1 MLSPCRDILHK
12 QVHSFIPKCQ
22 IMKNII
28 RFIALLGTTLI
39 VMTSC
44 SNTGISTADA
54 VLENIHNR
62 KSVRQYTSEQVSAE
76 QVETL
81 LKAAMAAPTAVN
93 YQPWRFVVVTERDE
107 LDAMAEILPYARMLR
122 QAPVAIVV
130 CGETTWM
137 GGSEN
142 PYWQQDCAAATQNLL
157 LAVEALGLGAVWTGV
172 YPNQDLYPKLH
183 DFLNLPSNVQ
193 PFCCI
198 PIGHPAGNE
207 QPKDKWKPENI
218 HYGKW

>member
-1 MLSPCRDILHK
+1 
-12 QVHSFIPKCQ
+12 
-22 IMKNII
+22 MKNII
-28 RFIALLGTTLI
+28 RFIVLLGTTLI
-39 VMTSC
+39 AMASC
-44 SNTGISTADA
+44 SNPGVSNADA
-54 VLENIHNR
+54 VLENIHSR
-62 KSVRQYTSEQVSAE
+62 KSVRQYTAEPVSDTDI
-76 QVETL
+76 QTI

-107 LDAMAEILPYARMLR
+107 LDAMADVLPYAKMLR
-122 QAPVAIVV
+122 QAPVAVVV
-130 CGETTWM
+130 CGEATWM
-137 GGSEN
+137 GGNEN

-157 LAVEALGLGAVWTGV
+157 LAAEALGLGAVWTGV

>member
-1 MLSPCRDILHK
+1 
-12 QVHSFIPKCQ
+12 
-22 IMKNII
+22 MKNII
-28 RFIALLGTTLI
+28 RFIIILGTTLI
-39 VMTSC
+39 AMASC
-44 SNTGISTADA
+44 SNPGVSNADA
-54 VLENIHNR
+54 VLENIHSR
-62 KSVRQYTSEQVSAE
+62 KSVRQYTAEPVSDTDI
-76 QVETL
+76 QTI

-93 YQPWRFVVVTERDE
+93 YQPWRFVVVTEREE
-107 LDAMAEILPYARMLR
+107 LDAMAEVLPYAKMLR
-122 QAPVAIVV
+122 QAPVAVVV

-137 GGSEN
+137 GGNEN

>member
-1 MLSPCRDILHK
+1 
-12 QVHSFIPKCQ
+12 
-22 IMKNII
+22 MKNII
-28 RFIALLGTTLI
+28 KLIAVSALTLLT
-39 VMTSC
+39 MNSC
-44 SNTGISTADA
+44 YNSGSNADA
-54 VLENIHNR
+54 VLENIHSR
-62 KSVRQYTSEQVSAE
+62 KSVRQYTSEAVSEADI
-76 QVETL
+76 QTI

-93 YQPWRFVVVTERDE
+93 YQPWRFVVVSERQQLDE
-107 LDAMAEILPYARMLR
+107 IAEILPYAKMLR

-137 GGSEN
+137 GGNEN

-183 DFLNLPSNVQ
+183 DYLNLPSNVQ

-198 PIGHPAGNE
+198 PVGHPAGNE

>member
-1 MLSPCRDILHK
+1 
-12 QVHSFIPKCQ
+12 
-22 IMKNII
+22 MKNII
-28 RFIALLGTTLI
+28 RLIAVSALTLLT
-39 VMTSC
+39 MNSC
-44 SNTGISTADA
+44 YNSGSNADA
-54 VLENIHNR
+54 VLDNIHSR
-62 KSVRQYTSEQVSAE
+62 KSVRQYTSEAVSEADI
-76 QVETL
+76 QTI

-93 YQPWRFVVVTERDE
+93 YQPWRFVVVSERQQLDE
-107 LDAMAEILPYARMLR
+107 IAEILPYAKMLR

-137 GGSEN
+137 GGNEN

-183 DFLNLPSNVQ
+183 DYLNLPSNVQ